1 MKQFIKSKIR
11 NLVTGGEFPLIHA
24 MEPVYQRLVERDLER
39 FGIENRFY
47 PVAGAANYALFYL
60 LVRTISEL
68 PIKTVLE
75 LGAGE
80 SSKLLNALAGAGK
93 LAANITTLEHDEGW
107 AKHISSQV
115 SHQIVLTALTNK
127 NIDGVS
133 FVGYDFGQAPSNID
147 LLIVD
152 GPPAATEANK
162 FARLGVLELIHRLD
176 PAGFVVILDDTHRE
190 GEILLAE
197 KFDAALR
204 RNRMGFKR
212 GQIITS
218 KRQIVFAAGVFE
230 RAAYF

>member
-11 NLVTGGEFPLIHA
+11 NLVTGGEFPLVHA

-47 PVAGAANYALFYL
+47 PVAGAANYAMFYL

-68 PIKTVLE
+68 PIKKVLE

-80 SSKLLNALAGAGK
+80 SSKLLDGLAKAGT

-115 SHQIVLTALTNK
+115 SHHVVLTALARK

-133 FVGYDFGQAPSNID
+133 FVGYDFSQAPSNID

-152 GPPAATEANK
+152 GPPASTEANK
-162 FARLGVLELIHRLD
+162 FARLGALDLIPHLHPTD
-176 PAGFVVILDDTHRE
+176 FIVILDDAHRE
-190 GEILLAE
+190 GEMLLAE
-197 KFDAALR
+197 TFDAALR
-204 RNRMGFKR
+204 RKNMGFKR
-212 GQIITS
+212 GQAITS
-218 KRQIVFAAGVFE
+218 KRQIIFAAGNFE